1 MNSQPSPPTSFQAK
15 ILEIYGD
22 RVLLDCPKTAFQ
34 GPIEK
39 GAKLNLSLSFDEPAT
54 STSLPTQKPQD
65 IQSTHRLLE
74 ELIR

>member
-1 MNSQPSPPTSFQAK
+1 MNSQTSPQTSFQAK

-39 GAKLNLSLSFDEPAT
+39 GAKLNLSLS
-54 STSLPTQKPQD
+54 SQKPQN
-65 IQSTHRLLE
+65 IQSAHRLLE